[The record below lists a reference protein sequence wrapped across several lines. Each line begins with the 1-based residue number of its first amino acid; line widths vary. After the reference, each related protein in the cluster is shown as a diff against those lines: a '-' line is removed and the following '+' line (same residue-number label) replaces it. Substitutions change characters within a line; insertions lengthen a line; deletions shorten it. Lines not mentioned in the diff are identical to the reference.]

1 MGTIFEYVCNQE
13 FFTELDKTIN
23 NKFRVFTD
31 IMQNERDA
39 VKISG
44 ENIKQTMNTLLRSTK
59 DQKDLVKV
67 HAEILNAI
75 GRFNNSFKD
84 MQVKFSEQYNRLYD
98 VGSERIT
105 RLERSVSD
113 IEGSIKKFNLS
124 LQNFSSTIMEQQ
136 NRAMEGFKNSL
147 VNGMHAFREVFDE
160 EGSAT
165 YTADQ
170 TIDINELK
178 EEVRELDEK
187 ANEILQTIEQTNKD
201 ESR

>member
-1 MGTIFEYVCNQE
+1 
-13 FFTELDKTIN
+13 
-23 NKFRVFTD
+23 
-31 IMQNERDA
+31 
-39 VKISG
+39 
-44 ENIKQTMNTLLRSTK
+44 
-59 DQKDLVKV
+59 
-67 HAEILNAI
+67 
-75 GRFNNSFKD
+75 
-84 MQVKFSEQYNRLYD
+84 
-98 VGSERIT
+98 
-105 RLERSVSD
+105 
-113 IEGSIKKFNLS
+113 
-124 LQNFSSTIMEQQ
+124 MEQQ

>member
-1 MGTIFEYVCNQE
+1 
-13 FFTELDKTIN
+13 
-23 NKFRVFTD
+23 
-31 IMQNERDA
+31 
-39 VKISG
+39 
-44 ENIKQTMNTLLRSTK
+44 MNTLLRSTK

-165 YTADQ
+165 HTADQ